1 MVVSK
6 SSQDYALIVD
16 LYDDVIPYSERPDVD
31 FYVQAALETGEPVL
45 EVGCGTGRVLIPTAR
60 AGLQITG
67 LDRSDVM
74 FNICSEPLRQS
85 VFG

>member
-31 FYVQAALETGEPVL
+31 FYVQAALETGEPAL

-60 AGLQITG
+60 AELQITG